1 MIKRALCAVSLGL
14 LLAGCGDKVQV
25 GAAPAKKADAKAW
38 EGASNDY
45 VAPGW
50 KAGDQGSWESQMRT
64 RAQAQN
70 EYNRSAA
77 QR

>member
-14 LLAGCGDKVQV
+14 LLAACGDKVQV
-25 GAAPAKKADAKAW
+25 GAAPAKKADAQAW
-38 EGASNDY
+38 EGAGNAY
-45 VAPGW
+45 AAEGW
-50 KAGDQGSWESQMRT
+50 KAGDKASWESQMRN